1 MSKSDF
7 FSRRIAIMS
16 DLGDIAMI
24 SMFEEI
30 KELGLIRFVVM
41 IVEPVQGS
49 PLGCFLGVL
58 KESWLM

>member
-1 MSKSDF
+1 
-7 FSRRIAIMS
+7 MS

-58 KESWLM
+58 KES